1 MQSAGNV
8 KTYYVVQSFSQ
19 ESGGLRMDAPIQ
31 VHSEC
36 SARRTAER
44 LSRCK
49 AAVIA
54 IARTGNPTTG
64 EFEEPTV
71 LAQYGRIDEEDDM
84 GLPF

>member
-1 MQSAGNV
+1 MPSAENL

-19 ESGGLRMDAPIQ
+19 ERAGLRMDTPIQ
-31 VHSEC
+31 AHSES

-44 LSRCK
+44 LSRRK
-49 AAVIA
+49 AAVLA

-64 EFEEPTV
+64 EFEEPTI
-71 LAQYGRIDEEDDM
+71 LAQYGKLDDEDDM